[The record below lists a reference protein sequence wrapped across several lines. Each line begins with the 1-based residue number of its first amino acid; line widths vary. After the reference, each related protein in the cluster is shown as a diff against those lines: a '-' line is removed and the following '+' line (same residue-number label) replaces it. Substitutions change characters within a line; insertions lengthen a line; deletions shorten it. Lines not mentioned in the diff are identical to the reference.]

1 MTNLTFER
9 LLSTMDAMIAGLLLG
24 VFIMTGEIKDLA
36 IAIVGTASALF
47 LSACREDLD
56 DD

>member
-1 MTNLTFER
+1 MTNISFEK
-9 LLSTMDAMIAGLLLG
+9 LLSIIDAMIAGLLLG
-24 VFIMTGEIKDLA
+24 TFIMTGEIKYLA

>member
-1 MTNLTFER
+1 MTNLTLER
-9 LLSTMDAMIAGLLLG
+9 LISIIDAMIAGLLLG
-24 VFIMTGEIKDLA
+24 VFIMTGEIKYLA
-36 IAIVGTASALF
+36 IAIVGTVSALF

>member
-1 MTNLTFER
+1 MTNISFER

-24 VFIMTGEIKDLA
+24 VFIMTGEIKYLA